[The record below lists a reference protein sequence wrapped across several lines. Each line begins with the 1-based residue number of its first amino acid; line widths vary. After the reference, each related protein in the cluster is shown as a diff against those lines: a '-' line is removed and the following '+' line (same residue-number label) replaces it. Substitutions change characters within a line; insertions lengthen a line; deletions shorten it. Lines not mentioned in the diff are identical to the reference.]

1 MPWVVLDRLGIQHFR
16 FCSSVVDQENY
27 KLQMDHAFYGTEEER
42 SSLFAFAYARSF
54 ISKKPQT

>member
-1 MPWVVLDRLGIQHFR
+1 
-16 FCSSVVDQENY
+16 
-27 KLQMDHAFYGTEEER
+27 MDHAFYGTEEER